1 MLEIFFLHN
10 VNSFLIFIAT
20 LESVLLSR
28 RFNDDVP
35 NFWNVS
41 YLCMLHF
48 NLFYVLF
55 YNLQNM
61 NHWIDIKLQIEYLQN
76 ILFVI

>member
-35 NFWNVS
+35 NF
-41 YLCMLHF
+41 
-48 NLFYVLF
+48 
-55 YNLQNM
+55 
-61 NHWIDIKLQIEYLQN
+61 
-76 ILFVI
+76 